1 VSARSRRGKVDE
13 EERGTMVR
21 WWLEKSGRSRD
32 ELQEIGRMIWP
43 EIAGEH
49 PGSPCFDATLPCNN
63 ARPHQH
69 ERQGSMIGVAI
80 ALLLIGV
87 VLLFLIPWVGIPVGI
102 VGLVLVGLWMAGF
115 GRRAM
120 DQDQP
125 AD

>member
-1 VSARSRRGKVDE
+1 
-13 EERGTMVR
+13 
-21 WWLEKSGRSRD
+21 
-32 ELQEIGRMIWP
+32 
-43 EIAGEH
+43 
-49 PGSPCFDATLPCNN
+49 
-63 ARPHQH
+63 
-69 ERQGSMIGVAI
+69 MIGVAI